1 MWSPAKY
8 GRLGHG
14 RKRLMQGRLGERKGK
29 IGGPRDSSGGLGT
42 EGNRPVRSGCGP
54 FWRVS
59 PIGIIRTPFV
69 RIESAPGSEGEPP
82 TAEGQV
88 EVFPDFEEGLQGIER
103 NAHIWLLFVLHCKEG
118 FDLTV
123 RRRGSGPLTGLFSTR
138 CPCRPNP
145 IGITLVRLLGR
156 SGRTLRV
163 SGVDMVSGT
172 PLLDI
177 KPFAVTCDAPSRES
191 KTPEVEE
198 AREGAGEAGW
208 GKDGSRRA
216 RGGRPSQ
223 EAPRGMS

>member
-1 MWSPAKY
+1 MQ
-8 GRLGHG
+8 GRFGEP
-14 RKRLMQGRLGERKGK
+14 KGRLGE
-29 IGGPRDSSGGLGT
+29 PRNPSSGPGA
-42 EGNRPVRSGCGP
+42 EGNRPVRSGCGT

-59 PIGIIRTPFV
+59 PIGIIRTPFP
-69 RIESAPGSEGEPP
+69 RIESATGSEGEPP

-103 NAHIWLLFVLHCKEG
+103 HAHIWLLFVLHCKEG

-123 RRRGSGPLTGLFSTR
+123 RRRGSDPLAGLFSTR

-156 SGRTLRV
+156 SGRTLWV

-177 KPFAVTCDAPSRES
+177 KPFAVTYDAPSRES
-191 KTPEVEE
+191 QTPEVEE
-198 AREGAGEAGW
+198 ARVGAGEAGR
-208 GKDGSRRA
+208 GKDESRRA
-216 RGGRPSQ
+216 RGGRPNQ
-223 EAPRGMS
+223 EAPRGKA